1 MPTLA
6 QLLAP
11 LAATEGYNPTP
22 IEGVGVYRSN
32 ETTGR
37 EPLCYS
43 QGIIIMAQGTKR
55 VFLDNQ
61 VYEYN
66 PDNYLVL
73 TLPTP
78 ADCEAI
84 TPPDGPLLSL
94 VMDLDL
100 SALHE
105 LVRIFDECRQ
115 TGGANAPSLNAH
127 TLYVAP
133 ATRAF
138 NASVV
143 RLAEALNDPLAAK
156 AIGPGLKKELLLHA
170 LRGPNGASLVDLV
183 RHNTQLSRLE
193 PVLKHV
199 HAHFSEPLDV
209 EQLAALANMSPA
221 TFHRNFR
228 QVAAQSP
235 IQYIKRIR
243 LTRARELLVDQG
255 VKVSQAASLVGYESA
270 SQFSREFKRFYG
282 QPPQAVTM
290 ALQTTA

>member
-11 LAATEGYNPTP
+11 LAATEGCNPTP
-22 IEGVGVYRSN
+22 IEGVSVYRSD
-32 ETTGR
+32 EPTGR
-37 EPLCYS
+37 EALCYS

-61 VYEYN
+61 VFEYN
-66 PDNYLVL
+66 PDYYLVL

-78 ADCEAI
+78 ADCETV
-84 TPPDGPLLSL
+84 TPLDGPLLSL
-94 VMDLDL
+94 LIDLDL

-105 LVRIFDECRQ
+105 LVRIFDEFRQ
-115 TGGANAPSLNAH
+115 TGGANAPALNAH

-133 ATRAF
+133 ATGAF
-138 NASVV
+138 HASVV

-156 AIGPGLKKELLLHA
+156 ALGSGLKKELLLHA
-170 LRGPNGASLVDLV
+170 LRGPNGACLVDLV

-199 HAHFSEPLDV
+199 HTHFSEPLDV
-209 EQLAALANMSPA
+209 EQLAALANMSTA

-228 QVAAQSP
+228 QVATQSP

-282 QPPQAVTM
+282 QPPQSIAKASM
-290 ALQTTA
+290 